1 MLFVDIALASLP
13 QKNIDEII
21 EQYSQD
27 KEVEYIHLPRL
38 LIWAGIAQMKASKAA
53 EIGRNIND
61 LRILLLDCCR
71 NGRCKKFRKKVKQLT
86 QNGCQAFAK
95 MKDSDEDILMIVEG
109 DAEKIS
115 EIAAFIIGK
124 RSCKFMQ
131 IKGNFNTQDI
141 HVVIDDVRNMQV
153 KA

>member
-1 MLFVDIALASLP
+1 MLFVGIALALLA

-38 LIWAGIAQMKASKAA
+38 LIQAGFAQTKASKAA
-53 EIGRNIND
+53 QMARNINN

-71 NGRCKKFRKKVKQLT
+71 NKKRKKSRKKVEQLT
-86 QNGCQAFAK
+86 QNGYQVFAK
-95 MKDSDEDILMIVEG
+95 MKSSDEDILMIAEG
-109 DAEKIS
+109 DTGEIS

-141 HVVIDDVRNMQV
+141 HVVVDDVRNMQV

>member
-1 MLFVDIALASLP
+1 M
-13 QKNIDEII
+13 
-21 EQYSQD
+21 
-27 KEVEYIHLPRL
+27 EYIHLPRL

-53 EIGRNIND
+53 EMARNIND

-71 NGRCKKFRKKVKQLT
+71 NRKCKKSRKKVEQLT
-86 QNGCQAFAK
+86 QNGYQVFAK
-95 MKDSDEDILMIVEG
+95 MKYSDEDLLMIVED

-115 EIAAFIIGK
+115 EIAAFMIEK
-124 RSCKFMQ
+124 RGCKFMQ

-141 HVVIDDVRNMQV
+141 HVVVDDVRNMQV

>member
-1 MLFVDIALASLP
+1 MLFVDIALASFA
-13 QKNIDEII
+13 QKNVDEII

-38 LIWAGIAQMKASKAA
+38 LIQAGIAQMKASKAA
-53 EIGRNIND
+53 GMARNIKD

-71 NGRCKKFRKKVKQLT
+71 NRKRKKSRKKVEQLM
-86 QNGCQAFAK
+86 QNGYQAFAK

-109 DAEKIS
+109 DTEKIS
-115 EIAAFIIGK
+115 EMAAFMIGK
-124 RSCKFMQ
+124 QSCKFMQ

-141 HVVIDDVRNMQV
+141 HVVVDDVRNMQV

>member
-1 MLFVDIALASLP
+1 
-13 QKNIDEII
+13 
-21 EQYSQD
+21 
-27 KEVEYIHLPRL
+27 
-38 LIWAGIAQMKASKAA
+38 MKASKAA
-53 EIGRNIND
+53 QMARNIND

-71 NGRCKKFRKKVKQLT
+71 TRKRKKSCEKMKQLT

-95 MKDSDEDILMIVEG
+95 MKSSDEDILMIAEG

-124 RSCKFMQ
+124 RGRKFMQ

-141 HVVIDDVRNMQV
+141 HVVVDDVRNMQV

>member
-1 MLFVDIALASLP
+1 MLFVGIARASLP
-13 QKNIDEII
+13 QKNVDEII

-53 EIGRNIND
+53 EMARNIND

-71 NGRCKKFRKKVKQLT
+71 NRKRKKSREKVEQLM
-86 QNGCQAFAK
+86 QNGYQAFVK
-95 MKDSDEDILMIVEG
+95 MKSSDEDILMIAEG
-109 DAEKIS
+109 NAEKIS
-115 EIAAFIIGK
+115 EMAAFIIGK

-141 HVVIDDVRNMQV
+141 HAVVDDVRNMQV

>member
-1 MLFVDIALASLP
+1 MLFVGIALASLP
-13 QKNIDEII
+13 QKNVDEII

-27 KEVEYIHLPRL
+27 KEVEYIHLSRL

-53 EIGRNIND
+53 EIARNIND

-71 NGRCKKFRKKVKQLT
+71 NRKRKKSREKVEQLT
-86 QNGCQAFAK
+86 QNGYQAFAK
-95 MKDSDEDILMIVEG
+95 MKSSDEDILMIAEG
-109 DAEKIS
+109 DTGEIS

-141 HVVIDDVRNMQV
+141 HVVVDNVRNMQV

>member
-1 MLFVDIALASLP
+1 MLFVDIALASLA
-13 QKNIDEII
+13 QKNVDEII

-38 LIWAGIAQMKASKAA
+38 LIQAGFAQMKASKAA
-53 EIGRNIND
+53 QMARNINN

-71 NGRCKKFRKKVKQLT
+71 NKKRKKSREKVKQLT
-86 QNGCQAFAK
+86 QNDYQVFAK
-95 MKDSDEDILMIVEG
+95 MKSSDEDILMIAEG

-131 IKGNFNTQDI
+131 IIGNFNTRDI
-141 HVVIDDVRNMQV
+141 HVVVDDVRNMQV